1 MMEGGG
7 TGREE
12 GGGLLVPGGSKRWKK
27 GLSTPQ
33 APAGMMDDGG
43 RKSAECSGRTDR
55 ETGVKLEKEG
65 ESRQS
70 KTEGGH
76 DRKSGHL
83 QDRDS
88 VTSRPFIKEE
98 SRFHSRWVGR
108 GRSVDPSGIGPHT
121 VVAVA
126 DLVTQQQ
133 QHAPHRGSERARH
146 PRGLW
151 PSHSTYRFQR
161 FWVDL

>member
-1 MMEGGG
+1 MSDDGGWWDR
-7 TGREE
+7 TGG

-70 KTEGGH
+70 KTEGGGMTGNLGICRTEIASH
-76 DRKSGHL
+76 LDRLSKRKADFTADGS
-83 QDRDS
+83 
-88 VTSRPFIKEE
+88 
-98 SRFHSRWVGR
+98 
-108 GRSVDPSGIGPHT
+108 
-121 VVAVA
+121 AVA
-126 DLVTQQQ
+126 
-133 QHAPHRGSERARH
+133 
-146 PRGLW
+146 GLW
-151 PSHSTYRFQR
+151 TPAASVHTQ
-161 FWVDL
+161 L